1 MYNEFH
7 KLYEEALAAF
17 IEKQGASVKNF
28 YREIRQAFEENENSD
43 VAVFAKIMMAT
54 CDFDIFM
61 MLMRETAE
69 TWQRKRDAEGKQ
81 SADEASE
88 VPHAAAADYGSKSM
102 PGDAI

>member
-43 VAVFAKIMMAT
+43 DNSDDQT
-54 CDFDIFM
+54 DCGIFI
-61 MLMRETAE
+61 REIFWYPKFWKTNPNQSKMPWG
-69 TWQRKRDAEGKQ
+69 TSGFLFSPDAFVP
-81 SADEASE
+81 SA
-88 VPHAAAADYGSKSM
+88 
-102 PGDAI
+102 